1 MNSDSRQLRLGSLAL
16 LAGLVMAPAV
26 GAAPEGG
33 PYHYALATML
43 VGEGQLEEAAQE
55 FERVLQADASA
66 AFPRIEYAEVLLR
79 LDRVQAAL
87 ERAEQ
92 ALQLAP
98 RDADVLRAYGQIQLA
113 VARRDRQALARAT
126 VALERLREVAPT
138 DVSGM
143 VTLGQIYQSQGRHAD
158 AVAVFEEL
166 VNHHNDHR
174 QLKRLLVDALTEAG
188 QQDRARAVLEEL
200 IQLDQE
206 SVENRLALAQL
217 ESEKG
222 NHAAAI
228 EILRSSDAQPGE
240 EDPQLLVALSQEY
253 VLHSQSPGLTDSQR
267 GEDLAKALEI
277 LDTLLRDSYDFG
289 LVARRARVLAL
300 QGDLAGAE
308 AALRDAWKRLPSDV
322 RPPLQ
327 LARVLESAGKEDEAA
342 SVLRELLESGAS
354 GARGNQP
361 AILEIRQRLAA
372 LEARRGDWKAV
383 LEQTEALL
391 GQLDDAEARA
401 EAVAFQA
408 EALVQLGRP
417 QKALE
422 LLEKEEAR
430 FGPDPRL
437 LLGRAD
443 LLGELDRDEEAFALL
458 ARPELVAATEDE
470 LFFGRVRSLL
480 ALDAVEAAVSA
491 LRQRAEQGGTEEL
504 LRGGQFLT
512 FHGRYAEAVPFL
524 RDAVQASAGE
534 PPAQRADGH
543 FFLGQAYER
552 TGRFDEAAEEF
563 QRVLALREDDSS
575 AMNYLGYMW
584 ADQGVH
590 LERALELVERAVEL
604 QPTNGAYIDSLGWAQ
619 YRLGRYQEAR
629 DSLERAAT
637 LTPDNATIHEHL
649 GDVYL
654 ALGDAPRARA
664 SYERALQLDDTEDVE
679 KVREKLARLRAG
691 SL

>member
-1 MNSDSRQLRLGSLAL
+1 
-16 LAGLVMAPAV
+16 MAPAA

-33 PYHYALATML
+33 PYHYALATLL
-43 VGEGQLEEAAQE
+43 VGEGQLEEAAEE
-55 FERVLQADASA
+55 FERVLQADATA

-92 ALQLAP
+92 ALELAP
-98 RDADVLRAYGQIQLA
+98 RDADVLRSYGQIQLA
-113 VARRDRQALARAT
+113 VARRDRKALERAT
-126 VALERLREVAPT
+126 VALERLREIEPT

-143 VTLGQIYQSQGRHAD
+143 VTLGQIYQSMGRHAD
-158 AVAVFEEL
+158 AVSVFEEL

-188 QQDRARAVLEEL
+188 QQDRARAVLQEL

-228 EILRSSDAQPGE
+228 EILRSTDAQPGE
-240 EDPQLLVALSQEY
+240 EDPQLLLALSQEY
-253 VLHSQSPGLTDSQR
+253 VLHSQSPGLTDTQR
-267 GEDLAKALEI
+267 SEDLAQALEI
-277 LDTLLRDSYDFG
+277 LDALLRENDDFG

-300 QGDLAGAE
+300 QGDLEGAE
-308 AALRDAWKRLPSDV
+308 MALREAWKKAPSDV

-327 LARVLESAGKEDEAA
+327 LARVLESAGKVDEAA
-342 SVLRELLESGAS
+342 QVLHELLESGA
-354 GARGNQP
+354 RGNPP
-361 AILEIRQRLAA
+361 AILEIRQRLAG

-391 GQLDDAEARA
+391 ERLDSAEARA

-458 ARPELVAATEDE
+458 SRPELVSATEEE

-491 LRQRAEQGGTEEL
+491 LRQRAELGGTEEL

-524 RDAVQASAGE
+524 RDAVSASAGE
-534 PPAQRADGH
+534 PPAKRADVH

-552 TGRFDEAAEEF
+552 TGRYDEAAEEF
-563 QRVLALREDDSS
+563 QRVLALRKDDST

-584 ADQGVH
+584 ADQGVN

-637 LTPDNATIHEHL
+637 LTPDNATIYEHL

-654 ALGDAPRARA
+654 ALGDSPRAQA
-664 SYERALQLDDTEDVE
+664 AYERALQLDDVDDVE

-691 SL
+691 SP